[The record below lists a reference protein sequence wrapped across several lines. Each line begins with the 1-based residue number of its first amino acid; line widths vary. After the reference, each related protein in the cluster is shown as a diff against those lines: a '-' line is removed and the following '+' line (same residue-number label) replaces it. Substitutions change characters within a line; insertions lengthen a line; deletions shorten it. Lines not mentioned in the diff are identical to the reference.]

1 MYADVVIFGGKK
13 GGVLTVPREAVI
25 RESGQ
30 DRVILALGEG
40 RFQPRDVRLGIET
53 ADRVEILE
61 GLQDGEE
68 VVVSAQFLIDSEA
81 SRRASLLR
89 MQPAGGA
96 GHAGHAH

>member
-1 MYADVVIFGGKK
+1 
-13 GGVLTVPREAVI
+13 VI

-40 RFQPRDVRLGIET
+40 RFQPRNVRLGIET

-68 VVVSAQFLIDSEA
+68 VVVSAQFPD
-81 SRRASLLR
+81 RLR
-89 MQPAGGA
+89 GEPAREPPADAAGRGA